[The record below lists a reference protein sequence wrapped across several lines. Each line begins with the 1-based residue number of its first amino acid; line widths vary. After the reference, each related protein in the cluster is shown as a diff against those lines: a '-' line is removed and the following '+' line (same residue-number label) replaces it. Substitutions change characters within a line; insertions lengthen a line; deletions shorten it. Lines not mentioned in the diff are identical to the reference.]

1 MLKANNKKIYDYII
15 IGAGPSAYASLYA
28 LRHEKIKLG
37 VITGYDKTKISKNN
51 HNHIIDRYKS
61 KYSIKEFFHIN
72 NYKLFSPGII
82 GGLSNFWGGGFFCTK
97 FENLYDFKKIF
108 KNENTYK
115 SIIKKFDIN
124 LNVDFIQAK
133 KKIFIK
139 NYKKINGFYLE
150 DKKIF
155 KKKIVNVINSKKSFK
170 IYNSLVENIKRN
182 KTYFDINL
190 QNLRKIRCKKI
201 ILTAGVLGNISI
213 LKKSFAVK
221 SFSFYDD
228 TPWLVYL
235 LNFNKNFLEKYR
247 LTNFINIA
255 KSINLFTSFY
265 NFKFVRL
272 NELLYF
278 FIKKKINILNFNFN
292 FPFSNIFTFGQI
304 WTKNTRV
311 KIFVK
316 DLNCTYDNLN
326 KTDIKLSNFIQSLR
340 QKKIFKIYAK
350 RQSPGY
356 GFHYHNL
363 NIIYKNKN
371 FRIHEFLKLKFGK
384 NLICN
389 DASIILKTSPISVT
403 STIMAIAY
411 QLTKKLIKN

>member
-1 MLKANNKKIYDYII
+1 MLIANNKKIYDYII
-15 IGAGPSAYASLYA
+15 IGAGPSAYASLHA
-28 LRHEKIKLG
+28 LRHEKVKLG
-37 VITGYDKTKISKNN
+37 IITGYDKTKIGKNN
-51 HNHIIDRYKS
+51 HNYILDRFKS
-61 KYSIKEFFHIN
+61 KYSIREFFHIN

-82 GGLSNFWGGGFFCTK
+82 GGLSNFWGGGFFCTR
-97 FENLYDFKKIF
+97 FENLYNFKKIF
-108 KNENTYK
+108 KSENTYK

-124 LNVDFIQAK
+124 LNVNFIRAK
-133 KKIFIK
+133 KKLFIK
-139 NYKKINGFYLE
+139 NYKKINGYYLE

-155 KKKIVNVINSKKSFK
+155 KKRINNIINSKRSFN
-170 IYNSLVENIKRN
+170 IYNSLAENIKKN
-182 KTYFDINL
+182 KKYFDINL
-190 QNLRKIRCKKI
+190 NNLHKIRCKKI
-201 ILTAGVLGNISI
+201 ILAAGVLGNISI

-228 TPWLVYL
+228 VPWLVYL

-247 LTNFINIA
+247 LTNLINIA

-265 NFKFVRL
+265 NLKFVRL

-304 WTKNTRV
+304 WTKNTKV

-316 DLNCTYDNLN
+316 NSNCTYNNLN
-326 KTDIKLSNFIQSLR
+326 KTDKQLTNFIESLR

-371 FRIHEFLKLKFGK
+371 FRIDKFLKYKFGK